1 MQTLGILAF
10 GLGLAFLVAGMV
22 SFALNRGKGGS
33 DENARGQAGE
43 TELDLFTTD
52 DIDDEFA
59 EAAIQYSGTTG
70 AEDTVQTAATHT
82 AGNERVGSSDWP
94 RVRSIPG

>member
-1 MQTLGILAF
+1 METLGIVVF

-22 SFALNRGKGGS
+22 SFALNRETPES
-33 DENARGQAGE
+33 DESAREKAGE
-43 TELDLFTTD
+43 SELDLFTID

-59 EAAIQYSGTTG
+59 EAAIQHSGASG

-82 AGNERVGSSDWP
+82 AGNEPVGSGGWP
-94 RVRSIPG
+94 RARSIPG

>member
-1 MQTLGILAF
+1 METLGVLAF

-33 DENARGQAGE
+33 DENAQGQAGE
-43 TELDLFTTD
+43 TELDPFTMAN
-52 DIDDEFA
+52 EPV
-59 EAAIQYSGTTG
+59 EAAIQYSGATG
-70 AEDTVQTAATHT
+70 AEDTGLTAATDT

-94 RVRSIPG
+94 AVRSIPG